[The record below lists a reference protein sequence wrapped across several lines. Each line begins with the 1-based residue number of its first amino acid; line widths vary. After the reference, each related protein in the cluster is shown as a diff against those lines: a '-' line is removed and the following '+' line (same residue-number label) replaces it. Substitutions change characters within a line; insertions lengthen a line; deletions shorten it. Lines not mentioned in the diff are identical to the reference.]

1 MSLTSHRLLWIIGLI
16 LLVVVQ
22 YRIWFDDSG
31 VISSQALDIQVQ
43 RLKEDIQIQQTQNE
57 QLLREVEDLR
67 QGSAVLE
74 EKAREDLGLI
84 KKGETLILF
93 VEPEQ

>member
-31 VISSQALDIQVQ
+31 VISTRALDMQVE
-43 RLKEDIQIQQTQNE
+43 RLKEDIQVQQTKNE